1 MKREEIFKYYDQ
13 LFGLFLDKLPSKELY
28 ICLLNNS
35 LDVDDPDYNDE
46 GCLVMQDFIGSHLK
60 KEFQWQTTIGIID
73 AVQSMVE
80 EARINANIK

>member
-13 LFGLFLDKLPSKELY
+13 LFGLFLDKLPSEDLY
-28 ICLLNNS
+28 NGLLNNS
-35 LDVDDPDYNDE
+35 LDVDDSDYNDE
-46 GCLVMQDFIGSHLK
+46 GCLNMQDFIGEHLK
-60 KEFQWQTTIGIID
+60 REFGWQTTIGIID